1 MSEIPHIQTNSDGSI
16 HVPDTQAPV
25 NEKHYLVDRL
35 LKGYDPYLE
44 LQFIPPGSRGP
55 LDTKP
60 WRVICRQPGMNPY
73 IIGHYDDADER
84 LLARIIRADNSKGN
98 VLSEMDALN
107 KAREAIRRTQE
118 QDALRES
125 HALAAAIFRSP
136 KYHFK
141 HDGVDYGESGG
152 R

>member
-1 MSEIPHIQTNSDGSI
+1 MEIPHIQTNSDGSI

-25 NEKHYLVDRL
+25 NETHHRVDRL

-44 LQFIPPGSRGP
+44 LQFIPPGSRGF

-60 WRVICRQPGMNPY
+60 WRVVHRPPNGQAY
-73 IIGHYDDADER
+73 IIGHYEDADER
-84 LLARIIRADNSKGN
+84 LLARIIRADNAQQN
-98 VLSEMDALN
+98 VLSEMDAMN
-107 KAREAIRRTQE
+107 KAREALKRAEE

-125 HALAAAIFRSP
+125 HALAASIFRSP
-136 KYHFK
+136 KYHYK
-141 HDGVDYGESGG
+141 HNGVDYGELGG